1 MFKEDQAKLL
11 EMFNEML
18 NPAETN
24 ALLKSTK
31 KSEKGDD
38 VDLIT
43 QNQAKSLKQR
53 LDSRNVLFLKKVES
67 AKQKILDGTFGE
79 CEECGSDISQKR
91 LAARPT
97 ANCCIECQEEKEK
110 GEFGKI
116 SKRRDLTANKF
127 DEENP
132 DSHIQ
137 ELKTYGNI
145 KDISFES
152 VVDL

>member
-18 NPAETN
+18 NPNDTGK
-24 ALLKSTK
+24 LLESSLKN
-31 KSEKGDD
+31 EKGDD
-38 VDLIT
+38 VDFIT
-43 QNQAKSLKQR
+43 QSQAKTLKRR
-53 LDSRNVLFLKKVES
+53 LDSRNLLFLKKVES

-79 CEECGSDISQKR
+79 CEECGEQISQKR

-97 ANCCIECQEEKEK
+97 ASCCIECQEEKEK
-110 GEFGKI
+110 SEFGQI
-116 SKRRDLTANKF
+116 SKRRDLTSNKF

-132 DSHIQ
+132 DSHIK

>member
-18 NPAETN
+18 NPNDAN
-24 ALLKSTK
+24 AFLESGLKN
-31 KSEKGDD
+31 EKGDE
-38 VDLIT
+38 VDFIT
-43 QNQAKSLKQR
+43 QKQAKDLKQR
-53 LDSRNVLFLKKVES
+53 LDSRNLLFLKKVEA

-79 CEECGSDISQKR
+79 CEECGGDISQKR

-97 ANCCIECQEEKEK
+97 ASCCIECQEEKEK
-110 GEFGKI
+110 SEFGKI
-116 SKRRDLTANKF
+116 TKRRDLTSNKF
-127 DEENP
+127 EEANP
-132 DSHIQ
+132 DSHIK
-137 ELKTYGNI
+137 ELKTYAAV